1 MFCPSFAAS
10 NSTRF
15 SPCTRARTLALLH
28 VGVRAHLRTF
38 ELLYSMSALHLPE
51 TSPVSVLPRRIFPA
65 IALYVPEK

>member
-1 MFCPSFAAS
+1 M
-10 NSTRF
+10 
-15 SPCTRARTLALLH
+15 
-28 VGVRAHLRTF
+28 RAHVRTF